1 MASERE
7 FCGQSAVAIGDVA
20 TYVWRDSYECSCL
33 RQRSACDWEEVLAD
47 YSNHADHRERLR
59 AVLEIVPTEAS
70 SQSIWSARPFLDGT
84 GHCLL
89 LR

>member
-33 RQRSACDWEEVLAD
+33 RQRSACDWEDLGGHNKNRVPAVTGDVIALGA
-47 YSNHADHRERLR
+47 SRVQR
-59 AVLEIVPTEAS
+59 A
-70 SQSIWSARPFLDGT
+70 RDGSMSE
-84 GHCLL
+84 
-89 LR
+89 